1 MKKKLLL
8 VLGLALSTI
17 AQAQFF
23 EDFEGESMPNYET
36 GQWTLDSGD
45 WYVWDNGIGE
55 FKWTTFTGVTDPPMV
70 YGERSAYINR
80 ENIGINNTDEDWLI
94 TPAVTIGPDQW
105 LSFYNRT
112 TISGDQGTYFQV
124 IGIDHIADG
133 HREFCTGRGLDR
145 G

>member
-1 MKKKLLL
+1 MKPAN
-8 VLGLALSTI
+8 GLWIRAI
-17 AQAQFF
+17 
-23 EDFEGESMPNYET
+23 GM
-36 GQWTLDSGD
+36 SGITAS
-45 WYVWDNGIGE
+45 VNL
-55 FKWTTFTGVTDPPMV
+55 WTTFTGVTDPPMV